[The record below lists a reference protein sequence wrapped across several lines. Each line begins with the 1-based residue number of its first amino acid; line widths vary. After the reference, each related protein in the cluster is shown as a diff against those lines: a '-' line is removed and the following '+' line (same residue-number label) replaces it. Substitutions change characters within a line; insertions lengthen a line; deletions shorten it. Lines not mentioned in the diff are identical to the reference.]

1 MESLC
6 FTRRLNSFAKN
17 TIYCTLSNVNK
28 YDCNACMRYS
38 DGMKGRAGGDG
49 GGGSSISWRFVENL

>member
-49 GGGSSISWRFVENL
+49 G